1 MHWKDWCWSW
11 NSNTLATLYEVLT
24 HWRRL
29 WCWERLKARE
39 PLLLIQQRM
48 ASPTWWTWVWASSG
62 SWWWTGKPGVLRSTG
77 LQRVGHNWVTE
88 LILPQTLLPFRLTH
102 NTEQSSLCCYSRSL
116 LVIHFNYNNE
126 YMSIPNSLTIL
137 SPHSSPLAT
146 LNSFSESVNLFLFYK

>member
-24 HWRRL
+24 HWRRP